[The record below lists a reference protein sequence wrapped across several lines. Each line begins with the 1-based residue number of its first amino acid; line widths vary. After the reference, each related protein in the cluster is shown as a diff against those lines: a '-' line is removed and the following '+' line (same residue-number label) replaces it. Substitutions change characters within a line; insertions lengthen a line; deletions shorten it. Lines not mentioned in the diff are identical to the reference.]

1 MSMAIPMIS
10 IGIKSNA
17 TNRHAPLYAH
27 VPAGRNSKRVIIAM
41 PKAIFVVAEKISLSV
56 VFFILGIFDVKVRII
71 WYSLAL

>member
-1 MSMAIPMIS
+1 MNIAIPIIS

-27 VPAGRNSKRVIIAM
+27 VPAGRSNSSRIIAM
-41 PKAIFVVAEKISLSV
+41 PKAIFVAAEMISPSV
-56 VFFILGIFDVKVRII
+56 IFFIVQIFDVKVRII